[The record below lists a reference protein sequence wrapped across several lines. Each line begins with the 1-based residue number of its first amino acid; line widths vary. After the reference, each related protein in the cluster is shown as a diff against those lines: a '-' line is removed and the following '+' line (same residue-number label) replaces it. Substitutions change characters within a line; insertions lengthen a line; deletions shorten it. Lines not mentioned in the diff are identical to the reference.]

1 MARETPQFMSNNRSQ
16 ENSFSTDPYQVL
28 PNVQIAQSNVKKFTN
43 RFVLAL
49 VVVLAL
55 ISVIYG
61 GYQYWYLRQVNPPGD
76 PAAAE
81 IFTVTET
88 DDLVSMSKRLEQ
100 EGFIVND
107 SVFRSYVSSK
117 GGFEVTAGFYTLK
130 PHDHVGNILRVL
142 RTPPNETLTKVTFPE
157 GFTLGQMAQRLG
169 EEVKSVRESDFLS
182 KTGDTSAEI
191 SAVRSVYQPDA
202 TTSLE
207 GLLFPDTYLISG
219 DQTATQVA
227 QQMLKLMERVGRQEG
242 LDDSLNVVG
251 LSPYEVITIASI
263 IEREA
268 KVAEDRAKISRVI
281 YNRLNLNMPLEIDA
295 TLLYKQNPDL
305 LFVELKAIDSP
316 YNSYLYTGLP
326 PTPIA
331 NPGRAAINAALNP
344 AANPSAGDPICREIT
359 DGSPC
364 LYLYYV
370 LSDKDGHH
378 KFAATL
384 AQHQANVQAA
394 IIAGVL

>member
-1 MARETPQFMSNNRSQ
+1 
-16 ENSFSTDPYQVL
+16 
-28 PNVQIAQSNVKKFTN
+28 
-43 RFVLAL
+43 
-49 VVVLAL
+49 
-55 ISVIYG
+55 
-61 GYQYWYLRQVNPPGD
+61 
-76 PAAAE
+76 
-81 IFTVTET
+81 
-88 DDLVSMSKRLEQ
+88 MSKRLEQ

-117 GGFEVTAGFYTLK
+117 GGLEVAAGFYTLK

-142 RTPPNETLTKVTFPE
+142 RTPPNETVTKITFPE
-157 GFTLGQMAQRLG
+157 GFTLEQMAQRIG
-169 EEVKSVRESDFLS
+169 EVVKSVKESDFLT
-182 KTGDTSAEI
+182 KTGDTVSEI

-202 TTSLE
+202 VSSLE

-242 LDDSLNVVG
+242 LDDSINTVG
-251 LSPYEVITIASI
+251 LSPYEVLTIASI

-268 KVAEDRAKISRVI
+268 KVPEDRAKISRVI
-281 YNRLNLNMPLEIDA
+281 YNRLNLGMPLEVDA

-305 LFVELKAIDSP
+305 PFVELKAIDSP
-316 YNSYLYTGLP
+316 YNSYLYPGLP

-344 AANPSAGDPICREIT
+344 APNPSSGDPICREIT

-384 AQHQANVQAA
+384 TQHQANVQAA

>member
-1 MARETPQFMSNNRSQ
+1 MNDQRLPEDDFAQ
-16 ENSFSTDPYQVL
+16 ELFADDPYQVL
-28 PNVQIAQSNVKKFTN
+28 PTVRVANSPNRKLINRIALSV
-43 RFVLAL
+43 A
-49 VVVLAL
+49 VVLAL
-55 ISVIYG
+55 GAVIYG
-61 GYQYWYLRQVNPPGD
+61 GYQFWYLRQVNPPGD

-81 IFTVTET
+81 IFTVTAT
-88 DDLVSMSKRLEQ
+88 DDLVSVSKRLEQ
-100 EGFIVND
+100 EGFIVNN

-117 GGFEVTAGFYTLK
+117 GGLEIAAGFYTLK
-130 PHDHVGNILRVL
+130 PRDHVGNILRVL

-157 GFTLGQMAQRLG
+157 GFTLQQMAQRIG
-169 EEVKSVRESDFLS
+169 EEVKSVKESDFLI
-182 KTGDTSAEI
+182 KTGDTPAEI

-202 TTSLE
+202 VTSLE
-207 GLLFPDTYLISG
+207 GLLFPDTYLING

-242 LDDSLNVVG
+242 LDDSMNAVG
-251 LSPYEVITIASI
+251 LSPYEVLTIASI

-268 KVAEDRAKISRVI
+268 KVPEDRAKISRVL
-281 YNRLNLNMPLEIDA
+281 YNRLTIGMPLEVDA

-305 LFVELKAIDSP
+305 PFLELKAIDSP
-316 YNSYLYTGLP
+316 YNTYLYSGLP

-331 NPGRAAINAALNP
+331 NPGRASIKAALNP
-344 AANPSAGDPICREIT
+344 APNPSAGDPICREIT

-364 LYLYYV
+364 MYIYYV
-370 LSDKDGHH
+370 LSDKDGNH

>member
-1 MARETPQFMSNNRSQ
+1 MSNESSSGN
-16 ENSFSTDPYQVL
+16 ELAKDPYQVL
-28 PNVQIAQSNVKKFTN
+28 PKIHITRSPN
-43 RFVLAL
+43 RKIVNRIGLGL
-49 VVVLAL
+49 VVLFSL
-55 ISVIYG
+55 IAVSYG

-76 PAAAE
+76 PGAAE

-88 DDLVSMSKRLEQ
+88 DDLVSVSKRLEQ
-100 EGFIVND
+100 EGFVVND

-117 GGFEVTAGFYTLK
+117 GGLVVAAGFYTLK

-157 GFTLGQMAQRLG
+157 GFTLQQMAQRLG
-169 EEVKSVRESDFLS
+169 EVVKSVKESDFLT

-191 SAVRSVYQPDA
+191 SAVRSVYQPDS
-202 TTSLE
+202 TTTLE

-219 DQTATQVA
+219 DETATQVA

-242 LDDSLNVVG
+242 LDDSMNAVG
-251 LSPYEVITIASI
+251 LTPYEVLTIASI

-268 KVAEDRAKISRVI
+268 KVPEDRAKISRVI
-281 YNRLNLNMPLEIDA
+281 YNRLSLGMPLEVDA
-295 TLLYKQNPDL
+295 TLLYKQNPEL
-305 LFVELKAIDSP
+305 PFVELKAIDSP
-316 YNSYLYTGLP
+316 YNSYLYSGLP

-331 NPGRAAINAALNP
+331 NPGRAALKAALNP
-344 AANPSAGDPICREIT
+344 APNPSAGDPMCREIT

-378 KFAATL
+378 VFAATL

>member
-1 MARETPQFMSNNRSQ
+1 MSGGRSRKNNS
-16 ENSFSTDPYQVL
+16 STDPYQVL
-28 PNVQIAQSNVKKFTN
+28 PNVQIAQLSYKKIVN
-43 RFVLAL
+43 RIAIAVVAVTAL
-49 VVVLAL
+49 SA
-55 ISVIYG
+55 VIYG
-61 GYQYWYLRQVNPPGD
+61 GYQYWYLRQVNPSGD
-76 PAAAE
+76 PGAAE

-117 GGFEVTAGFYTLK
+117 GGLEVAAGFYTLK
-130 PHDHVGNILRVL
+130 PHDHLGNILRVL

-157 GFTLGQMAQRLG
+157 GFTLAQMAQRLG
-169 EEVKSVRESDFLS
+169 DVVKSVKESDFLA
-182 KTGDTSAEI
+182 KTGDTPAEI

-207 GLLFPDTYLISG
+207 GMLFPDTYLISG

-242 LDDSLNVVG
+242 LDDSINVVG
-251 LSPYEVITIASI
+251 MSPYEVLTIASI

-281 YNRLNLNMPLEIDA
+281 YNRLTLGMPLEIDA

-305 LFVELKAIDSP
+305 PFVELKAIDSP
-316 YNSYLYTGLP
+316 YNSYLHTGLP

-344 AANPSAGDPICREIT
+344 APNPSAGDPICREIT

-370 LSDKDGHH
+370 LADKNGHH

-384 AQHQANVQAA
+384 AQHQVNVQAA